1 MEKTVFLVILL
12 SGLCPTVTKAT
23 TMVQTMEPVT
33 TQPQTTE
40 PVATQPQTAEPVT
53 TQTQTTEPVATQ
65 PQTTEPVA
73 TQPQTTEPVTT
84 LPQTTTLP
92 TTGVT
97 VSKASVVCNETSMT
111 VAVEKASIVG
121 LYEDHLRLNDPSC
134 SLSSNSSHVFRTL
147 ALNTCGTQL
156 EEEEDNLIF
165 RNEITSFEDSSA
177 VITKRDEMEI
187 EFWCVY
193 PKKGNVS
200 LDFLAHKIP
209 YIFREKGFG
218 KFTYQFEFY
227 QSSSFNRMVDP
238 ASYPVEVELKEMV
251 YMEITSTSSVPNT
264 EMFVESCM
272 ATPTDNPNDP
282 EHYSIIQNGC
292 KKDETVQIYSSS
304 QSQFHFAMEA
314 FKFIGM
320 HDQVYISCA
329 VVLCE
334 TGNTN
339 TRCAQGCI
347 NDTTATTPQ
356 HRQEREAAL
365 ETNPHYISQGPLR
378 VRRSADTK
386 AADVA
391 LNLNLLFIAGSFL
404 AAVAMVCGVVMYRSR
419 ESKDKYQ
426 P

>member
-1 MEKTVFLVILL
+1 MEKTVFLIILL
-12 SGLCPTVTKAT
+12 SVTKAT

-40 PVATQPQTAEPVT
+40 PVATQPQT
-53 TQTQTTEPVATQ
+53 TEPVATQ
-65 PQTTEPVA
+65 PQTT
-73 TQPQTTEPVTT
+73 
-84 LPQTTTLP
+84 TLP
-92 TTGVT
+92 TTVT
-97 VSKASVVCNETSMT
+97 VSKATVVCNETSMT

-165 RNEITSFEDSSA
+165 RNEITFFEDSSA

-193 PKKGNVS
+193 PKKGNAS
-200 LDFLAHKIP
+200 LEFLSHKIP

-227 QSSSFNRMVDP
+227 HSSSFNRMVDP
-238 ASYPVEVELKEMV
+238 ASYPVKVELKEMV
-251 YMEITSTSSVPNT
+251 YMEIMSTSSVPNT

-282 EHYSIIQNGC
+282 EHYNIIQNGC
-292 KKDETVQIYSSS
+292 KDKTVQIYSSS

-347 NDTTATTPQ
+347 NGTTATTPQ
-356 HRQEREAAL
+356 HRQEREVAL

-378 VRRSADTK
+378 VRRRADTK
-386 AADVA
+386 AADMA